1 MSAVRSKSSKHGAR
15 RWLERRLGRRPRF
28 NVAATLFV
36 LLVATFAATGF
47 GVARSVVLAFSIAAT
62 LFLATIV
69 QMFVR
74 AETESI
80 RNRARQ
86 EDQGRWGILWTSVAL
101 SAIVLVALGLELH
114 AGKSGGPLALA
125 MAAACLV
132 LAWLF
137 MNTMFALHY
146 AHAYYGDGARRE
158 PRGGLEFPGDP
169 EPDYWDFAYFAL
181 VLGMTFQVSDVQI
194 TDRHLRRIAL
204 LHGLIAFFFNVI
216 ILALSVNVVG
226 GRF

>member
-1 MSAVRSKSSKHGAR
+1 MSAAHSKAGKRGAG
-15 RWLERRLGRRPRF
+15 RWFGRLGRRPRF
-28 NVAATLFV
+28 NLAAGLFV
-36 LLVATFAATGF
+36 ILVSAFAVA
-47 GVARSVVLAFSIAAT
+47 GVGLARAVVFAFSIAAT
-62 LFLATIV
+62 LFLAAIA

-74 AETESI
+74 AETVSI
-80 RNRARQ
+80 RTRARQ

-101 SAIVLVALGLELH
+101 SAVVLVALGLELH
-114 AGKSGGPLALA
+114 ADRSAPFALALA
-125 MAAACLV
+125 GACLV

-146 AHAYYGDGARRE
+146 AHAYYGDDARQQ
-158 PRGGLEFPGDP
+158 PRGGLLFPGDP

-194 TDRHLRRIAL
+194 TDRRLRRIAL
-204 LHGLIAFFFNVI
+204 VHGLVAFFFNVVI
-216 ILALSVNVVG
+216 IALSVNVVA